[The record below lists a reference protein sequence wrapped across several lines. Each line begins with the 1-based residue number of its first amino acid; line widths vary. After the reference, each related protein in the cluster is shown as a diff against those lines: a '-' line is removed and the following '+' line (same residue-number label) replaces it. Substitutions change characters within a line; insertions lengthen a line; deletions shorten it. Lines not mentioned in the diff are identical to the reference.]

1 MGADYYY
8 NDGFF
13 YSASND
19 SKYEQED
26 YALVGGFV
34 KYTYVPWNMDVRA
47 FGKNLTDEFYTQGV
61 ISTDFGGVFTVAQ
74 GSTYGLTLSW
84 EL

>member
-1 MGADYYY
+1 
-8 NDGFF
+8 
-13 YSASND
+13 
-19 SKYEQED
+19 
-26 YALVGGFV
+26 
-34 KYTYVPWNMDVRA
+34 MDVRA

-74 GSTYGLTLSW
+74 GRTYGLTLSW